1 MKAAVW
7 LALAALPAPGQ
18 VGGGQVAPF
27 GVYTKFEKEPS
38 PAVLRSLKQELN
50 SIMSLAGWRVEWRS
64 LASHPQ
70 GEAFT
75 QLAVVT
81 FKGSCEVS
89 FLAIERVETGALGW
103 THMASN
109 EVQPYSEINCE
120 YIRAFLSRSLYPL
133 WPQDREYV
141 FGRAVAR
148 VLAHELYHVFTK
160 TPHHGA
166 SGVAEATFTA
176 PELMADE
183 FSFSD
188 ADQHALMALFLAQR
202 PGDAATMRAAGE
214 SVFVRGGCVSCH
226 GEKGGGTALAPAV
239 RPTSANLSPRQLAA
253 KLATKASSMF
263 KRAKEK
269 NIAWHLDSADIESLL
284 VYLSS
289 QAE

>member
-1 MKAAVW
+1 MKAALW
-7 LALAALPAPGQ
+7 LALAALPALGQ
-18 VGGGQVAPF
+18 IGGGQVAPF
-27 GVYTKFEKEPS
+27 GVYTKFDKEPP
-38 PAVLRSLKQELN
+38 PAVLQSLKQELN

-64 LASHPQ
+64 LSNHPQ

-81 FKGSCEVS
+81 FKGSCDVA
-89 FLAIERVETGALGW
+89 FMPVERVETGALGW
-103 THMASN
+103 THMASG
-109 EVQPYSEINCE
+109 EVQPYSQINCE

-141 FGRAVAR
+141 YGRAVAR
-148 VLAHELYHVFTK
+148 VLAHELYHIFTR

-166 SGVAEATFTA
+166 SGVAEATFTV
-176 PELMADE
+176 PELMADQ

-188 ADQHALMALFLAQR
+188 ADQRALMALFLAQR
-202 PGDAATMRAAGE
+202 PADAVTMRAAGQT
-214 SVFVRGGCVSCH
+214 VFMRGGCVSCH
-226 GEKGGGTALAPAV
+226 GEKGGGTALGPAL
-239 RPTSANLSPRQLAA
+239 RPASSGLSPRLVAA

-269 NIAWHLDSADIESLL
+269 NISWHLDTTDIERLL

-289 QAE
+289 PAE